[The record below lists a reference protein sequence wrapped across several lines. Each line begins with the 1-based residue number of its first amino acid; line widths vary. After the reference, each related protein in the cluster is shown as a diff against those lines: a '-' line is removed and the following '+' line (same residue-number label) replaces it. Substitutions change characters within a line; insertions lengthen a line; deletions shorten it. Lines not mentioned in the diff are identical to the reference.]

1 MANVK
6 NCKISICL
14 CSEFYRGEEGLNE
27 AYDWPEA
34 EATKDEILP
43 QFCAAL
49 FYDQWHRGQ
58 IIRQKGRNQFLV
70 KYIDYGTLA
79 SIPRSHVKKLDEQFT
94 KFPSQAIRA
103 RLATIIPP
111 FGESWKEEASKVFMK
126 MVRDT
131 KDDGLVANIR
141 GVSLPEKCVCIWLYD
156 TVTNDSKNGIQ
167 VNNELFK
174 KGLAVRETDE
184 SYLQAPNK
192 LRDISF
198 SSNESDDDDDD
209 DDGATFQVPPICAE
223 MTEIIKEIAELRNV
237 RNPTIFCFS
246 SFTNYFKI
254 FLLFRNSVKFFLSF
268 FRLMKRL
275 KMLVTT
281 IQQKYQWTCLIS

>member
-209 DDGATFQVPPICAE
+209 GATFQVPPICAE
-223 MTEIIKEIAELRNV
+223 MTEIIKEIAELRDV
-237 RNPTIFCFS
+237 RNPT
-246 SFTNYFKI
+246 N
-254 FLLFRNSVKFFLSF
+254 FLLFVFH
-268 FRLMKRL
+268 
-275 KMLVTT
+275 
-281 IQQKYQWTCLIS
+281 